1 MPTTKR
7 KLNLVTIYLNK
18 QKKIMK
24 KLVYSLAILVSCCL
38 GKAANAQISVSLGL
52 NINSQPAWGPVG
64 YDHAEYYYMPEIDSY
79 YAVNT
84 HQYIYYQNNNWVRT
98 TYLPA
103 RYSNYDLYN
112 GYKVV
117 LNERDPW
124 LRNNV
129 YRVRYAKYKGRHDQV
144 VIRDSHDAKYQKHWE
159 KQQDKYD
166 KEDRKEMKHE
176 MKDREKAM
184 KHGNKGKKHDD

>member
-1 MPTTKR
+1 MSQGESMY
-7 KLNLVTIYLNK
+7 KLFLTFSLISATIFTA
-18 QKKIMK
+18 IM
-24 KLVYSLAILVSCCL
+24 
-38 GKAANAQISVSLGL
+38 
-52 NINSQPAWGPVG
+52 
-64 YDHAEYYYMPEIDSY
+64 DEEF
-79 YAVNT
+79 
-84 HQYIYYQNNNWVRT
+84 YYQNNNWVRT

-144 VIRDSHDAKYQKHWE
+144 VIRDSHDAKYQKHSSII
-159 KQQDKYD
+159 
-166 KEDRKEMKHE
+166 
-176 MKDREKAM
+176 
-184 KHGNKGKKHDD
+184 NINSPS